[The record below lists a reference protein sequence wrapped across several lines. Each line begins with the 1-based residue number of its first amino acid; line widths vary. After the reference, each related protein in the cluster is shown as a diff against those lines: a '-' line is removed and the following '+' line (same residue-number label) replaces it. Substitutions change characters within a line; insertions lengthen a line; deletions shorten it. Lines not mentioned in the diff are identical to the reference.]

1 MGIGFVLFFWA
12 IAGLIVV
19 SAGGAVLGGLATMLT
34 RGIQKSRK
42 RAVILVATFPFV
54 CLGWAGFLFIFQAV
68 VNAALLR
75 RDPGLGDTW
84 HCPLQ
89 NGYAITMIDVTD
101 QGWVYNTKTQP
112 GDTLTER
119 EDAVAGVRQ
128 LQVAGR
134 YILGASDTHW
144 FAALGKESFDTDLY
158 FILDT
163 QTDRRSNFQKLEDLT
178 VAASKLGIQIQ
189 LETIGSVYSER
200 RFTWFDWAVGILLVL
215 PLAAYFVILAKWVV
229 KLRRTRPS
237 VALPA

>member
-1 MGIGFVLFFWA
+1 
-12 IAGLIVV
+12 
-19 SAGGAVLGGLATMLT
+19 
-34 RGIQKSRK
+34 
-42 RAVILVATFPFV
+42 
-54 CLGWAGFLFIFQAV
+54 
-68 VNAALLR
+68 
-75 RDPGLGDTW
+75 
-84 HCPLQ
+84 
-89 NGYAITMIDVTD
+89 
-101 QGWVYNTKTQP
+101 
-112 GDTLTER
+112 
-119 EDAVAGVRQ
+119 
-128 LQVAGR
+128 
-134 YILGASDTHW
+134 
-144 FAALGKESFDTDLY
+144 LGKESFDTDLY